1 MPTMNDKQQRQYER
15 QQWREIRRARWA
27 KKSLAEKSA
36 SIWLIGLFS
45 TMALAV
51 TGVLFGAII
60 YAEISLGFRTC
71 APLNIGIAVVLIT
84 WLALWR
90 SGNL

>member
-15 QQWREIRRARWA
+15 QQWREIGRARWA
-27 KKSLAEKSA
+27 KKSLAEKLA

-45 TMALAV
+45 TIALAV
-51 TGVLFGAII
+51 TGAVFGAII

>member
-27 KKSLAEKSA
+27 KKSLAEKLA

-51 TGVLFGAII
+51 TVVLFGVII

-71 APLNIGIAVVLIT
+71 APLNIGIAVVLTT

>member
-1 MPTMNDKQQRQYER
+1 MPTMSDKQQRRYEKE
-15 QQWREIRRARWA
+15 QWREIRRAHWA
-27 KKSLAEKSA
+27 KKSLDEKLA

-45 TMALAV
+45 TLALAV

-71 APLNIGIAVVLIT
+71 VPLNIGIAVVLTT
-84 WLALWR
+84 WLALWK
-90 SGNL
+90 SGEL

>member
-15 QQWREIRRARWA
+15 QQWREIKRARWA
-27 KKSLAEKSA
+27 KKSLAEKLA

-51 TGVLFGAII
+51 TGALFGAII